1 MIAVTTPN
9 PNLLALIG
17 TTGVLTTDIIRKCL
31 KIQIE
36 MALCVI
42 LIITIEIYI
51 FRVLIKKI
59 IMEMAV
65 INTKKFI
72 DIMDGNIL

>member
-1 MIAVTTPN
+1 M
-9 PNLLALIG
+9 
-17 TTGVLTTDIIRKCL
+17 
-31 KIQIE
+31 
-36 MALCVI
+36 
-42 LIITIEIYI
+42 IITIEIYI

-59 IMEMAV
+59 IMEMAF